1 MFMNRLTLI
10 GFLGQDAEQKFT
22 RNGSPYTI
30 LSIATK
36 RSWRDDSGDWQS
48 RTEWHRSLV
57 YGKLG
62 EFATTLR
69 KGSHVQIEGELRSRE
84 YQKDGSK
91 HRVWECIAESIL
103 KLDRAERQEAAATS
117 EAEPSAEDVPF

>member
-36 RSWRDDSGDWQS
+36 RSWKDEDGEWQS
-48 RTEWHRSLV
+48 RTEWHRSVV
-57 YGKLG
+57 YGRLG

-69 KGSHVQIEGELRSRE
+69 KGAHLQVEGELRSRE
-84 YQKDGSK
+84 YEKDGAR
-91 HRVWECIAESIL
+91 HRVWECIADSIL
-103 KLDRAERQEAAATS
+103 KLDRAERQEGAAAPDG
-117 EAEPSAEDVPF
+117 EPSAEDVPV

>member
-36 RSWRDDSGDWQS
+36 RSWKNDAGEWQS
-48 RTEWHRSLV
+48 RSEWHRAVV

-69 KGSHVQIEGELRSRE
+69 KGIHLQIEGELRSRE
-84 YQKDGSK
+84 YQKDGAK
-91 HRVWECIAESIL
+91 HRVWECFVESIL
-103 KLDRAERQEAAATS
+103 KLDRAERQEGAPAPD
-117 EAEPSAEDVPF
+117 AEPSADDVPF